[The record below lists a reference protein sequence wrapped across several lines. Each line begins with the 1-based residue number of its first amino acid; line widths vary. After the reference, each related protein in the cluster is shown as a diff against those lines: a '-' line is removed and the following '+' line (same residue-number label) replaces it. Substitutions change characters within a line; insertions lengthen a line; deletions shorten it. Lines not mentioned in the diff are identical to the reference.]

1 MEILKKLIIWLDKPS
16 LSRIALFHL
25 VLLLIYTG
33 LWLTF
38 PSLQNS
44 LCKEG
49 NFIVAMI
56 SIFLMIAFVASA
68 IIVLMCLSVPI
79 IKIIL
84 IILIR
89 PALSTWKKIV
99 NWAQYEEKIKV
110 S

>member
-1 MEILKKLIIWLDKPS
+1 M
-16 LSRIALFHL
+16 
-25 VLLLIYTG
+25 
-33 LWLTF
+33 
-38 PSLQNS
+38 
-44 LCKEG
+44 
-49 NFIVAMI
+49 AMI